1 MYGTCTGGS
10 EPGKL
15 SVESWRLSEASAI
28 LAGAR
33 RKPKFTGGVLF
44 DHADGPERGSSATAV
59 SINQCFHAAKIH
71 GKNSFVKKKVTSSL
85 YVD

>member
-1 MYGTCTGGS
+1 M
-10 EPGKL
+10 
-15 SVESWRLSEASAI
+15 AAI
-28 LAGAR
+28 LAEAR
-33 RKPKFTGGVLF
+33 RKPTSMDGVLF

-71 GKNSFVKKKVTSSL
+71 GKNSFVNKKVTSSL